1 MLKIINGVLWA
12 FATVFLISMGIYYTY
27 KLKFVQFKFKD
38 MLKNLFKKTSRDSIS
53 PFASLM
59 MVLGGRIGVGS
70 VAGIAIA
77 IYYGGVGSIFWMWVV
92 GLITLP
98 LAFVEVVLGV
108 KYKERDGKYFK
119 GGPSYYLKK
128 GVKNKKL
135 GNIYAFLIIFS
146 YVGGFLG
153 IQSNTITKSLN
164 TFVTVEPLVV
174 GLVISLITFIII
186 IGGVKKISDA
196 CSKIVPLMTLLY
208 VVTALYIV
216 LLNIN
221 SVPLILLNIFKQAF
235 NFKSLGF
242 GLFGSIV
249 IGIQRGIFSSEAG
262 LGTGAIASSTTD
274 NNPVNQGLVQML
286 GVYITTFLVC
296 TSTAIIILT
305 ANNNLNL
312 IDINGI
318 EITQLAFIKHLGSLG
333 NYIVFISIILF
344 AFSTILSGYYD
355 GEASIKYFNKG
366 KKSLN
371 LLKVISLI
379 VIFFGS
385 FLSSN
390 FLWNLVDILTALL
403 AVINGY
409 AMFILRQEV
418 IEEYT
423 KYHKCDKI

>member
-38 MLKNLFKKTSRDSIS
+38 MFKNLFKKTSRDSIS

-235 NFKSLGF
+235 NFK
-242 GLFGSIV
+242 
-249 IGIQRGIFSSEAG
+249 
-262 LGTGAIASSTTD
+262 
-274 NNPVNQGLVQML
+274 
-286 GVYITTFLVC
+286 C
-296 TSTAIIILT
+296 
-305 ANNNLNL
+305 
-312 IDINGI
+312 
-318 EITQLAFIKHLGSLG
+318 
-333 NYIVFISIILF
+333 
-344 AFSTILSGYYD
+344 
-355 GEASIKYFNKG
+355 
-366 KKSLN
+366 
-371 LLKVISLI
+371 
-379 VIFFGS
+379 
-385 FLSSN
+385 
-390 FLWNLVDILTALL
+390 
-403 AVINGY
+403 
-409 AMFILRQEV
+409 
-418 IEEYT
+418 
-423 KYHKCDKI
+423 